1 MGTKEKK
8 TVAELVTLI
17 MDKIR
22 EYPEYDHIAKVVVT
36 RRIPRISGH
45 ANWTVEWSVIGNW
58 SVPEGAYKIAERL
71 CAQFDSLA
79 RKISQGLLGM
89 KLSAPLIEEVRFAA
103 DSPVEGEGFEL
114 SVPRVMGGR
123 FRTTVPAAI
132 AVFEV
137 AGTAVAL
144 PRHQGG
150 WPGPSSRI
158 PR

>member
-1 MGTKEKK
+1 MWRRTPPIDDRQSMAGRPATP
-8 TVAELVTLI
+8 VMRSVGGWVRLRVMLHEL
-17 MDKIR
+17 
-22 EYPEYDHIAKVVVT
+22 AGKVMFEVD
-36 RRIPRISGH
+36 S
-45 ANWTVEWSVIGNW
+45 SL
-58 SVPEGAYKIAERL
+58 EG
-71 CAQFDSLA
+71 
-79 RKISQGLLGM
+79 G
-89 KLSAPLIEEVRFAA
+89 
-103 DSPVEGEGFEL
+103 GFEL

-150 WPGPSSRI
+150 WPRPSSRI

>member
-1 MGTKEKK
+1 MKCAFQTFKPEEDVRMGNKEKK
-8 TVAELVTLI
+8 TVAQFVTLV

-22 EYPEYDHIAKVVVT
+22 EYPEFDNIAKVAVT
-36 RRIPRISGH
+36 RRIPLTSGH

-89 KLSAPLIEEVRFAA
+89 KLSAPVI
-103 DSPVEGEGFEL
+103 
-114 SVPRVMGGR
+114 
-123 FRTTVPAAI
+123 
-132 AVFEV
+132 EV